1 MPQEKKCTAKRKR
14 ITLVMFSAGMESA
27 GMDPTV
33 MDSSDLIQH
42 RADNP
47 VTPWRSRA
55 LRVIALRA

>member
-33 MDSSDLIQH
+33 MDSSDL
-42 RADNP
+42 
-47 VTPWRSRA
+47 TPQSTTAQSRQPCHA
-55 LRVIALRA
+55 VAE